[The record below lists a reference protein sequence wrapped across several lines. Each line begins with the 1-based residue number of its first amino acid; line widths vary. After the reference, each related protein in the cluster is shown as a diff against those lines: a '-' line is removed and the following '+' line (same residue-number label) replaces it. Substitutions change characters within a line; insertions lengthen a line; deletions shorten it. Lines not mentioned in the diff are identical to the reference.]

1 MSNTYPDGPT
11 LAERTGCANP
21 GSGPTP
27 APRETN
33 PNANAELAANP
44 VMKFCRDC
52 QWCYVPVNGGLSLA
66 KCQAPQNASLVL
78 DLVSGLQVEGR
89 IAEFAENH
97 RKFDLP
103 DRCGPSGAWWVRREP

>member
-21 GSGPTP
+21 GSGPAP

-44 VMKFCRDC
+44 VVKFCKTC
-52 QWCYVPVNGGLSLA
+52 AHFTENQHA
-66 KCQAPQNASLVL
+66 AAFPQCGHPKAFSET
-78 DLVSGLQVEGR
+78 DLVTGTTDRLSCQRARL
-89 IAEFAENH
+89 AF
-97 RKFDLP
+97 P
-103 DRCGPSGAWWVRREP
+103 DRCGPSGAWWVRK